1 MCFFLNF
8 LVVRLGVPRFLKV
21 DVVIFNTINIDIKL
35 KVIETG
41 ERAEYI
47 YTIGPLHRDLF
58 FLLSFSCSYF
68 FIVRGLKRWGGVKGW
83 VKKGVENRGMAL
95 KFKYLFLSIFMS
107 QSFITYSV
115 VYIVCV
121 YIGLYTTAAGMKEK
135 Y

>member
-1 MCFFLNF
+1 
-8 LVVRLGVPRFLKV
+8 
-21 DVVIFNTINIDIKL
+21 
-35 KVIETG
+35 
-41 ERAEYI
+41 
-47 YTIGPLHRDLF
+47 
-58 FLLSFSCSYF
+58 
-68 FIVRGLKRWGGVKGW
+68 
-83 VKKGVENRGMAL
+83 MAL